1 MALETQSQPAKN
13 AKNLASIAATR
24 APILLGDSQVLSPP
38 LPFNSHLFIYFVCG
52 WVGGPYGGQRTT
64 CKTCFLCSAWLLGLE
79 LRSSGLVVIGKH
91 LYLLSHSFSN

>member
-13 AKNLASIAATR
+13 AKNLASMAASR

-52 WVGGPYGGQRTT
+52 WVGAPTEVKGQLVRLDS
-64 CKTCFLCSAWLLGLE
+64 FALHGSWAW
-79 LRSSGLVVIGKH
+79 SSDHQVWW
-91 LYLLSHSFSN
+91 